1 MAILSI
7 RKYPEPILRKKA
19 KEITKIRKKT
29 LTLIA
34 NMLETMYSAKGLGL
48 AATQVGVLQRIIVVD
63 TTPADEK
70 NKPDKANHKSI
81 VLINPKILSQEG
93 ENISEE
99 GCLSFPNIIGKVNR
113 AAQIIVSGMN
123 VAGER
128 IEMKAGGLPARII
141 QHEIDHLDGILFID
155 RMDKETRK
163 SIKNQLETLKKRKSS
178 K

>member
-7 RKYPEPILRKKA
+7 KKYPEPILRKKA

-29 LTLIA
+29 LNLIT

-48 AATQVGVLQRIIVVD
+48 AATQVGVLERIIVVD
-63 TTPADEK
+63 TTPSDEK
-70 NKPDKANHKSI
+70 NKPDKTNHKAI
-81 VLINPKILSQEG
+81 VLINPKILSEEG

-99 GCLSFPNIIGKVNR
+99 GCLSFPNITGKVKR
-113 AAQIIVSGMN
+113 AAQIIVSGLN
-123 VAGER
+123 VNGEKVE
-128 IEMKAGGLPARII
+128 IKAGGLPARII

-163 SIKNQLETLKKRKSS
+163 AIKNQLETLKKRKST
-178 K
+178 